1 MYKQWQEEL
10 KKKAPKMEDI
20 SEVTSYLESNHQKFY
35 DDMMVQLHQQQEK
48 DICLEMG
55 TILTRYNIIVNEEK
69 LLKWVKM
76 CIALE
81 NIDTDICQ
89 DIALRAKL
97 HRLER
102 ANTNL
107 CHEIEMLKYENSKLK
122 EILEYEKED

>member
-20 SEVTSYLESNHQKFY
+20 SEVTNYLELNHQNFY

-81 NIDTDICQ
+81 RIDTDICQ

-97 HRLER
+97 QRLER

-107 CHEIEMLKYENSKLK
+107 CHEIEMLKYENGKLK
-122 EILEYEKED
+122 EMLEYEKED